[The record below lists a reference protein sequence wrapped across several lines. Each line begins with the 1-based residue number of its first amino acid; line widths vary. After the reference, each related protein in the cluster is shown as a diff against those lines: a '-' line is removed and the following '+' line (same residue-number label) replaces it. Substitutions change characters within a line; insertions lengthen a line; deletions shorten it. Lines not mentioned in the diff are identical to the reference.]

1 VTQKEEKISSIS
13 PDAAPSQPAGD
24 EKYDA
29 SAIKVLE
36 GIEAV
41 RRRPAM
47 YIGDTSV
54 RGLHHLVEE
63 IVANSVDEALAG
75 FCENIWVRVNADGTV
90 TVIDD
95 GRGIPVDLH
104 PEEKKP
110 ALEVIMTT
118 LHSGGKF
125 DHKAYK
131 VSGGLHGVGLS
142 CVNALSEWFEIE
154 VRRDGH
160 AHFQRYERG
169 KPVTPLEVRGVAK
182 RRGTKQ
188 VFKPDSE
195 IFETME
201 FNYDL
206 IASRLRELAF
216 LNKGLNIELADER
229 TDRSDT
235 FCYKGGIKA
244 FVQHLNKE
252 KGVVH
257 SDVVYFEKQV
267 GSVIVEV
274 ALQYN
279 DGYSETIYSFA
290 NNINTHDGGTHLTG
304 LRSALTRTFNAYA
317 KAHEL
322 TKEGDEPPGGEDY
335 REGLT
340 AVVSLKLPDPQFEG
354 QTKAKL
360 GNRDIEGIVQAVVNE
375 QLGIY
380 CEEHPS
386 TAKTIVTKALDAA
399 RAREAARKARDLA
412 RRKTALSSGNLPGK
426 LADCSSRD
434 VQSTELY
441 IVEGISA
448 GGTAKQGRD
457 RRFQA
462 ILPLRG
468 VIINVEKA
476 RLDKVLSNEEIR
488 TLIAAL
494 GTGIGVASEETGGEG
509 FSLEGLRYGKIIIM
523 TDADVD
529 GAHIRTLLLTF
540 FYRQMEQLIK
550 DGHVYIAQPPLYKVK
565 RGKKEEYVY
574 DDKQLQNS
582 LVALGLEGTSLEV
595 SNGAGENEVLDTANL
610 RELIEILSRMEEHA
624 VVVRKRG
631 ITLEELLRRRSR
643 EGTLPIYKVTFERET
658 RFFYSDAE
666 FQAFRESLEKAR
678 GCEVELLEEEDLVN
692 GKAGKKNGKNGE
704 AQRITLELIELHEA
718 KEIEKTIARLESK
731 GFLLED
737 YYEKTEPVPGRKLR
751 LISNGDRIEVENLR
765 ELAAAIRTLGRKGL
779 DIQRYKGL
787 GEMNYDELAETT
799 MNPQTRTLLKVKLA
813 DAIKADQ
820 IFSILAGKDVLKR
833 REYIEKHAL
842 EVRNLDV

>member
-1 VTQKEEKISSIS
+1 MAQ
-13 PDAAPSQPAGD
+13 D
-24 EKYDA
+24 EKTNAKTPQEADVRQDGEPRYDA

-36 GIEAV
+36 GMEAV

-47 YIGDTSV
+47 YIGDTNV

-75 FCENIWVRVNADGTV
+75 YCQNIWVRINADGSV

-95 GRGIPVDLH
+95 GRGIPVDMH
-104 PEEKKP
+104 PEENKP

-142 CVNALSEWFEIE
+142 CVNALSEWMEIE

-169 KPVTPLEVRGVAK
+169 KPKTPLEIRGAAK
-182 RRGTKQ
+182 KRGTKQ
-188 VFKPDSE
+188 VFKPDAE
-195 IFETME
+195 IFETLE
-201 FNYDL
+201 FNFDL

-216 LNKGLNIELADER
+216 LNKGLNIELSDER
-229 TDRSDT
+229 TDRSDA

-244 FVQHLNKE
+244 FVQQLNKE
-252 KGVVH
+252 KGGVHPDVVH
-257 SDVVYFEKQV
+257 FEKAQDNA
-267 GSVIVEV
+267 IVEV

-279 DGYSETIYSFA
+279 DGYSETILSFA
-290 NNINTHDGGTHLTG
+290 NNIKTVDGGTHLTG
-304 LRSALTRTFNAYA
+304 FRTALTRTLNAYA
-317 KAHEL
+317 KTAGL
-322 TKEGDEPPGGEDY
+322 VKEGEEPPGGEDY

-340 AVVSLKLPDPQFEG
+340 AVISVKLPDPQFEG

-360 GNRDIEGIVQAVVNE
+360 GNREMEGTVQAVVNE

-386 TAKTIVTKALDAA
+386 TAKAIVTKALDAA

-434 VQSTELY
+434 VESTELY

-494 GTGIGVASEETGGEG
+494 GTGIGVASEATGGEG
-509 FSLEGLRYGKIIIM
+509 FSKEGLRYGKIIIM

-540 FYRQMEQLIK
+540 FYRQMEQLIQ
-550 DGHVYIAQPPLYKVK
+550 DGHVYVAQPPLYKVK

-574 DDKQLQNS
+574 DDKQLQLS
-582 LVALGLEGTSLEV
+582 LVKLGLEGTSLEIHTD
-595 SNGAGENEVLDTANL
+595 GADKEVLDTANL
-610 RELIEILSRMEEHA
+610 GELLEVLSRMEEHA
-624 VVVRKRG
+624 GVIRKRG
-631 ITLEELLRRRSR
+631 LTLEELLRHRRAAD
-643 EGTLPIYKVTFERET
+643 GVLPIYKVTFGGEV
-658 RFFYSDAE
+658 RFFYSDE
-666 FQAFRESLEKAR
+666 DFKVFKESIEKAHGR
-678 GCEVELLEEEDLVN
+678 EVELLEEEDVLN
-692 GKAGKKNGKNGE
+692 GKDARKNGE
-704 AQRITLELIELHEA
+704 AAERIALELIELHESAELA
-718 KEIEKTIARLESK
+718 KTVARLRAK
-731 GFLLED
+731 GFRPED
-737 YYEKTEPVPGRKLR
+737 YFDRAGTAPGRKLR
-751 LISNGDRIEVENLR
+751 LRSNGDTIEVDNLR
-765 ELAAAIRTLGRKGL
+765 ELADAVKSLGRKGL

-787 GEMNYDELAETT
+787 GEMNYEELAETT
-799 MNPQTRTLLKVKLA
+799 MNPASRTLVKVKLA
-813 DAIKADQ
+813 DTIKADH
-820 IFSILAGKDVLKR
+820 IFSVLAGKDVGKR

>member
-1 VTQKEEKISSIS
+1 MTQNEDQTNATPADVTQAQESAE
-13 PDAAPSQPAGD
+13 Q
-24 EKYDA
+24 KYDA

-36 GIEAV
+36 GMDAV

-47 YIGDTSV
+47 YIGDTAV

-75 FCENIWVRVNADGTV
+75 YCQNIWVRINADGTV
-90 TVIDD
+90 TVIDE
-95 GRGIPVDLH
+95 GRGIPVDMH

-125 DHKAYK
+125 DHKVYK

-160 AHFQRYERG
+160 AYFQRYERG
-169 KPVTPLEVRGVAK
+169 KPKTPLEIRGVAK

-188 VFKPDSE
+188 VFKPDPQ
-195 IFETME
+195 IFETTE
-201 FNYDL
+201 FNYDM
-206 IASRLRELAF
+206 IASRMRELAF
-216 LNKGLNIELADER
+216 LNKGLNIELSDER
-229 TDRSDT
+229 TDKSEA
-235 FCYKGGIKA
+235 FCYKGGLKA

-252 KGVVH
+252 KSVVH
-257 SDVVYFEKQV
+257 SDVVHFEKQE
-267 GSVIVEV
+267 GHYVIEV

-279 DGYSETIYSFA
+279 DGYSETIYTFA
-290 NNINTHDGGTHLTG
+290 NNINTRDGGTHLTG
-304 LRSALTRTFNAYA
+304 FRSALTRTLNKYA
-317 KAHEL
+317 K
-322 TKEGDEPPGGEDY
+322 TTGVVKEGEELPGGEDY

-340 AVVSLKLPDPQFEG
+340 AIISVKLPDPQFEG

-360 GNRDIEGIVQAVVNE
+360 GNRDLEGVVEAVVNE

-386 TAKTIVTKALDAA
+386 TAKAVVTKAVDAS
-399 RAREAARKARDLA
+399 RAREAARKAREFA

-494 GTGIGVASEETGGEG
+494 GTGIGVASEATGGEG
-509 FSLEGLRYGKIIIM
+509 FKLEDARYGKVIIM

-540 FYRQMEQLIK
+540 FFRQMPKLIEE
-550 DGHVYIAQPPLYKVK
+550 GYIYVAQPPLYKVK

-574 DDKQLQNS
+574 DDKQLQNT
-582 LVALGLEGTSLEV
+582 LVKLGLEGTSLEIQ
-595 SNGAGENEVLDTANL
+595 NGAGDKDVLDTAGL
-610 RELIEILSRMEEHA
+610 AELIEVLSRMEEHA
-624 VVVRKRG
+624 AVVRKRG
-631 ITLEELLRRRSR
+631 ITLEELLRQRRPPDN
-643 EGTLPIYKVTFERET
+643 TLPIFKVTFERQT
-658 RFFYSDAE
+658 KFFYSDEE
-666 FQAFRESLEKAR
+666 FKAYKESLEKER
-678 GCEVELLEEEDLVN
+678 GCEVELLEEEDLLN
-692 GKAGKKNGKNGE
+692 GKDAKKNGE
-704 AQRITLELIELHEA
+704 AQRIALELIELHESA
-718 KEIEKTIARLESK
+718 EIQKTLARLTAK
-731 GFLLED
+731 GFLVED
-737 YYEKTEPVPGRKLR
+737 YYEKTEAMPGRKLR
-751 LISNGDRIEVENLR
+751 LLSNGDSIEVANLR
-765 ELAAAIRTLGRKGL
+765 EVAAAVKDFGRKGL

-787 GEMNYDELAETT
+787 GEMNYNELAETT
-799 MNPQTRTLLKVKLA
+799 MNPQSRTLLRVKLT
-813 DAIKADQ
+813 DTIKADQ
-820 IFSILAGKDVLKR
+820 IFSILAGKDVAKR
-833 REYIEKHAL
+833 REFIEKHAL